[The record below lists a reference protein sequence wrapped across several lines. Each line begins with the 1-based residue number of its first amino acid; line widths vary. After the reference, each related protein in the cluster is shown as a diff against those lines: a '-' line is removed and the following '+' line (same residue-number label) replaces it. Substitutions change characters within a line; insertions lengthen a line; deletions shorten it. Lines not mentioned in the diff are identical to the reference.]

1 MPLVTFSQFRRR
13 SFDNMMF
20 APNASME
27 QVTERLYVDVDETL
41 VFHDGCCGSDV
52 VLSEVDDEIWDFDFN
67 HPLLKNFPLAK
78 AVIKWQREDPKERE
92 VVVWSANHEEWVV
105 KAANIFFKGIIPL
118 AGIGRK
124 KELYGTVRPWDCAI
138 DDRTQDMRWYLD
150 QFEEVFSPDE
160 FIKLME

>member
-1 MPLVTFSQFRRR
+1 
-13 SFDNMMF
+13 MMF
-20 APNASME
+20 APNESME
-27 QVTERLYVDVDETL
+27 QLTERLYVDVDETL

-118 AGIGRK
+118 EGIGSK
-124 KELYGTVRPWDCAI
+124 YDLHGEILSTDLAI
-138 DDRTQDMRWYLD
+138 DDREQDMRWYLEP
-150 QFEEVFSPDE
+150 FEQVFSPEE
-160 FIKLME
+160 FVQLME